1 MSSIE
6 PEEDIALLFESITPE
21 NVDLLY
27 QRLGEFNPELP
38 LGAAPHDSQTY
49 IAAGRAWWTKHVPQI
64 RSYVCCN
71 EAIQTAAAKAGS
83 NAAQAAFGI
92 LAAHFGG
99 PLATYASVLFV
110 KDVIGDAVD
119 EGVMRNFKAWC
130 ADAWRSPRPQATQS
144 AEPENQ
150 TDSQG

>member
-6 PEEDIALLFESITPE
+6 AEEDIDLLFKSITPK

-38 LGAAPHDSQTY
+38 LGAAPHDPQTY
-49 IAAGRAWWTKHVPQI
+49 IASGRAWWTKHLPQI

-71 EAIQTAAAKAGS
+71 EAIQTAASKAGS
-83 NAAQAAFGI
+83 NTAQAAFAI

-119 EGVMRNFKAWC
+119 EAVMRNFKAWC
-130 ADAWRSPRPQATQS
+130 GDTWRSPRPQA
-144 AEPENQ
+144 AEPETQ
-150 TDSQG
+150 PDGQR